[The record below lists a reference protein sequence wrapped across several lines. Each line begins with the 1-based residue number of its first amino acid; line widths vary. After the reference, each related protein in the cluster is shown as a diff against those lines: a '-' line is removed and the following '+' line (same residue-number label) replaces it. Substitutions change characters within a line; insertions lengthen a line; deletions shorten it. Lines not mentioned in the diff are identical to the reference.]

1 MGKGVK
7 RAMIS
12 LRSGA
17 GVAVLAVVLT
27 GQLWGIAA
35 ASPGLPGAFVSVSS
49 ADGIVFLSVRA
60 QAAPLRDLL
69 FEVARLAGF
78 RIDERVPPGRTI
90 SVEFKGLPLD
100 LALKRLLSAEDFIF
114 VYDPSSEGNSAKLR
128 WVILLG
134 PASSLQGGTE
144 TAQAAPKDIRA
155 FDPDAPLEQLLP
167 LTDHQDPEMRRAAL
181 EALTLH
187 EGDERARWKLM
198 DQIRDPDPNIRS
210 AVVGLLGP
218 FVKQWPGAE
227 DVIMTALRDPDP
239 GVRRLALH
247 TMWEASSPKSSE
259 ALQLGLLDADPG
271 VRARA
276 EELLRMRNTSA
287 MESNEPGPGRGPF
300 SPSEGP

>member
-1 MGKGVK
+1 
-7 RAMIS
+7 MIP

-27 GQLWGIAA
+27 AQLWGIAA
-35 ASPGLPGAFVSVSS
+35 ASPALPAAFVSVSS

-60 QAAPLRDLL
+60 QAVPLRALL
-69 FEVARLAGF
+69 FEAARLVGF
-78 RIDERVPPGRTI
+78 QIDERVPPGRTI

-114 VYDPSSEGNSAKLR
+114 VYDPPSEGNSTKLR

-134 PASSLQGGTE
+134 PASSLQGGAIAE

-167 LTDHQDPEMRRAAL
+167 LTDHHDPEMRRAAL

-187 EGDERARWKLM
+187 EGDEQARWKLM

-218 FVKQWPGAE
+218 FVTQWPGAE
-227 DVIMTALRDPDP
+227 DVIMTALRDPD
-239 GVRRLALH
+239 GRC
-247 TMWEASSPKSSE
+247 EATRPPHDVGGFEPKVFRGTAARPPRCGPRGSRPSRGASPY
-259 ALQLGLLDADPG
+259 
-271 VRARA
+271 
-276 EELLRMRNTSA
+276 RNTSVK
-287 MESNEPGPGRGPF
+287 ESNEPGPGQGPF